1 LHGRR
6 PPQATSA
13 AKAPTAIVITTAT
26 RRTDARGSERSGIGG
41 DPPRPARPL
50 QEIARAAALR
60 NERPSIATHVSPF
73 DAAAPPAT
81 SEPLPRPASETS
93 RTTRIAGQAAPPE
106 DLGRQDARTEITGQE
121 ARSRAVTRPG
131 RARRSSTSVSS
142 MKKNYVLD
150 TNVLIH
156 DPRAIFKF
164 EDNDVIIPIY
174 VIEEIDQF
182 KREGTERGR
191 NCRQVARYL
200 DELRAAATDSL
211 SKGVG
216 LGDGLGT
223 LRVAVPSHRGDL
235 PVALDHSAQDHAILK
250 TALDVRDHDTGK
262 PTIFVTMDTNLRI
275 RADALGMEAQTYEN
289 SKVDVETLDSG
300 IVELQV
306 EKDAIDEFFQS
317 GQLVP
322 KANGIKPNTAIV
334 LKDIES
340 SSHTAL
346 GRYDGGKSAIVPLR
360 VPREGVMGIRPKNRE
375 QAFGLDL
382 LLDDSIR
389 LVSLVGKAGTGK
401 TLLAL
406 AAGLRKVV
414 EDGTFTRMLVSRPV
428 MPMGRDIGYL
438 PGDVDE
444 KLNPWMQPIFD
455 NLEFLYGHGKRDNA
469 AFHELIEGG
478 LVQVEPLTYIRGR
491 SLPHQYLIV
500 DEAQNLTPH
509 EIKTI
514 ITRAGEGTK
523 IVLTGDPHQIDNPY
537 VDSAS
542 NGLSV
547 VADRFRNEKIAGHV
561 TLSKGERSELAEIA
575 ANLL

>member
-1 LHGRR
+1 
-6 PPQATSA
+6 
-13 AKAPTAIVITTAT
+13 
-26 RRTDARGSERSGIGG
+26 
-41 DPPRPARPL
+41 
-50 QEIARAAALR
+50 
-60 NERPSIATHVSPF
+60 
-73 DAAAPPAT
+73 
-81 SEPLPRPASETS
+81 
-93 RTTRIAGQAAPPE
+93 
-106 DLGRQDARTEITGQE
+106 
-121 ARSRAVTRPG
+121 
-131 RARRSSTSVSS
+131 

-156 DPRAIFKF
+156 DPKAIFKF
-164 EDNDVIIPIY
+164 EDNDLVIPIY

-191 NCRQVARYL
+191 NCRHFARTL
-200 DELRAAATDSL
+200 DELRET
-211 SKGVG
+211 SKGHLSEGVP
-216 LGDGLGT
+216 LGDGMGM
-223 LRVAVPSHRGDL
+223 LRVAVPSTRGDL

-250 TALDVRDHDTGK
+250 TALDVRDRDRTRK
-262 PTIFVTMDTNLRI
+262 TVFITMDTNLRI
-275 RADALGMEAQTYEN
+275 RADALGMESETYEN
-289 SKVDVETLDSG
+289 SRVAIEELDTG
-300 IVELQV
+300 IVDLNV
-306 EKDAIDEFFQS
+306 DKGDVDGFFQN

-322 KANGIKPNTAIV
+322 KSNGLLPNACVV
-334 LKDIES
+334 LKDVES
-340 SSHTAL
+340 NNHTAL
-346 GRYDGGKSAIVPLR
+346 GRYDSVKQAITPLR
-360 VPREGVMGIRPKNRE
+360 VPREGVMGIRPKNKE
-375 QAFGLDL
+375 QAFALDL

-389 LVSLVGKAGTGK
+389 LVTLVGKAGTGK
-401 TLLAL
+401 TLMAL
-406 AAGLRKVV
+406 AAGLKKVV

-428 MPMGRDIGYL
+428 MPLGRDLGYL

-455 NLEFLYGHGKRDNA
+455 NLEFLYSHGKRDGSG
-469 AFHELIEGG
+469 FHELIEGG

-542 NGLSV
+542 NGLSIV
-547 VADRFRNEKIAGHV
+547 SDRFRSEKLAGHIV
-561 TLSKGERSELAEIA
+561 MSKGERSELAELA